1 MASED
6 VNLQCSPFSTNS
18 SDNHT
23 VLICSPAQGVESSG
37 VEVHTTVT
45 TRSTTSQGSDFQH
58 NTARSQPRR
67 AAREQRRCRNL
78 GASAVAGPQWVR
90 PGRPSPVS
98 VHARPSLGLRRP
110 RSHGPGAAA
119 QLPAPTACRR
129 GLLKRPASSRP
140 VARRPRATHAKPRL
154 GAQAATWLR
163 GTTAGKEPRDR
174 RLRLQLRDGSTKSL
188 ADVEGGGETRK
199 DAATDPVRRP
209 REAKP
214 SPFCGCAL
222 EGCAVFPLPFSG
234 VVSVSE
240 RASIIVFFPVS
251 SLWSLNSS
259 QELKLVQKRNR
270 SPADSLLVLN
280 YNKLGN

>member
-6 VNLQCSPFSTNS
+6 VNLQCSPSSTNS

-23 VLICSPAQGVESSG
+23 VLICSPVQGVESSG

-45 TRSTTSQGSDFQH
+45 TRSTTSQGRDFQH
-58 NTARSQPRR
+58 NTTRSQPRR

-78 GASAVAGPQWVR
+78 RASAVAGPQWVR
-90 PGRPSPVS
+90 PGRPSPAS

-140 VARRPRATHAKPRL
+140 VARRPRATHAKTRL

-174 RLRLQLRDGSTKSL
+174 RLRLQP
-188 ADVEGGGETRK
+188 
-199 DAATDPVRRP
+199 AAAGTAP
-209 REAKP
+209 P
-214 SPFCGCAL
+214 SPWLTWKEAGRQGRMRPQILYGGL
-222 EGCAVFPLPFSG
+222 ERPSLLRSAAARCKG
-234 VVSVSE
+234 VLSVLFLSQE
-240 RASIIVFFPVS
+240 WFLSQRASFIVFFRVFPVVS
-251 SLWSLNSS
+251 
-259 QELKLVQKRNR
+259 
-270 SPADSLLVLN
+270 
-280 YNKLGN
+280 

>member
-1 MASED
+1 M
-6 VNLQCSPFSTNS
+6 
-18 SDNHT
+18 
-23 VLICSPAQGVESSG
+23 
-37 VEVHTTVT
+37 
-45 TRSTTSQGSDFQH
+45 
-58 NTARSQPRR
+58 
-67 AAREQRRCRNL
+67 
-78 GASAVAGPQWVR
+78 GASR
-90 PGRPSPVS
+90 PPLP
-98 VHARPSLGLRRP
+98 GLRP
-110 RSHGPGAAA
+110 R
-119 QLPAPTACRR
+119 T
-129 GLLKRPASSRP
+129 
-140 VARRPRATHAKPRL
+140 AKPL
-154 GAQAATWLR
+154 GAQTPVPRPRGRGPAPRPHRLSPRPTQAPGVFPAGGSPTPRDPRKTTARGSGRYLAPR
-163 GTTAGKEPRDR
+163 DDGREGTTGPSTTAPASGC
-174 RLRLQLRDGSTKSL
+174 RDGSTKSL

-240 RASIIVFFPVS
+240 RASIIVFFFFSVS

-270 SPADSLLVLN
+270 SPADSLLVLT